1 MKFEIPF
8 VVKVY
13 AKTIAVFIAGIVVNM
28 VTDLIQGSK
37 PWPQTGDEWLQ
48 YLLSSFAV
56 ALAAL
61 LTRNKIIQKQ
71 LDKDPNVVG
80 GFVVDDPA
88 NKAVVEHKP
97 VTPVRPDTHDGITPW
112 D

>member
-1 MKFEIPF
+1 MKIPL
-8 VVKVY
+8 VAKVY
-13 AKTIAVFIAGIVVNM
+13 AKTIAVFVAGIVVNM

-71 LDKDPNVVG
+71 LDQDPNVIG

-88 NKAVVEHKP
+88 NKAVVEHRP
-97 VTPVRPDTHDGITPW
+97 NIPTQPDTDGTTPW